1 MFFKILKIIPYLI
14 IAFLLLRITN
24 LNKQN
29 EKLRGKTAE
38 LSEQLKSQTI
48 ITKEK
53 IVYKYRNS
61 DGKPQQQ
68 EYYVPSEGS
77 IEIITPKEN
86 EDIKPTI
93 IDNFF
98 NTIVEQTDGSLI
110 KIQNKGLCFAPEI
123 GIIYSKELEA
133 AFQLRLLY
141 WNRYN
146 AGVGIGHKDTVY
158 IYGSRNISDILSFTR
173 NSSLEIGLGK
183 NFKDQDT
190 RFIIG
195 LSIRL

>member
-1 MFFKILKIIPYLI
+1 MNKYIIIILLALIVFLSLRVVYLD
-14 IAFLLLRITN
+14 
-24 LNKQN
+24 KQN
-29 EKLRGKTAE
+29 ITLRGKTAE

-86 EDIKPTI
+86 EDLKPTI
-93 IDNFF
+93 VDNFF

-133 AFQLRLLY
+133 ALQLRLLY

-146 AGVGIGHKDTVY
+146 VGVGIGHKDTVY
-158 IYGSRNISDILSFTR
+158 IYSSRNISDILSFTR

-195 LSIRL
+195 LSTRL

>member
-1 MFFKILKIIPYLI
+1 MHKYIIIILLAL
-14 IAFLLLRITN
+14 IAFLSLRAVY
-24 LNKQN
+24 LDKQN
-29 EKLRGKTAE
+29 TTLKGKTAE

-110 KIQNKGLCFAPEI
+110 KIQNKGFAFAPEF

-173 NSSLEIGLGK
+173 NTSLEIGLGK

-195 LSIRL
+195 LSTRL

>member
-1 MFFKILKIIPYLI
+1 MNKYIIIILLAL
-14 IAFLLLRITN
+14 IAFLSLRVVY
-24 LNKQN
+24 LDKQN
-29 EKLRGKTAE
+29 TTLRGKTAE

-53 IVYKYRNS
+53 IVYKYR
-61 DGKPQQQ
+61 DREGKPKQQ

-110 KIQNKGLCFAPEI
+110 KIQNKGLCFAPEF
-123 GIIYSKELEA
+123 GIISSKELEA

-146 AGVGIGHKDTVY
+146 AGVGIGHKDTLF
-158 IYGSRNISDILSFTR
+158 IYGSRNVSDILSFTR
-173 NSSLEIGLGK
+173 NTSLEIGLGK

-195 LSIRL
+195 LGVRL

>member
-1 MFFKILKIIPYLI
+1 MFFKILKIIPYII

-53 IVYKYRNS
+53 IVYKYRDS
-61 DGKPQQQ
+61 EGKPKQQ
-68 EYYVPSEGS
+68 EYYFPSEGS

-110 KIQNKGLCFAPEI
+110 KIQNKGLCFAPL
-123 GIIYSKELEA
+123 GSFFYSKELE
-133 AFQLRLLY
+133 FSLQLRLLY
-141 WNRYN
+141 WNRYSF
-146 AGVGIGHKDTVY
+146 GFGYSDKETLFIFSDRHL
-158 IYGSRNISDILSFTR
+158 SDILPFLKNTS
-173 NSSLEIGLGK
+173 IQVIYGK
-183 NFKDQDT
+183 NLNLNEN
-190 RFIIG
+190 RVGVG
-195 LSIRL
+195 LNVRL